1 MPAFNRPR
9 EQFRRIHRYVPFTNR
24 TPTAVVTGTVTDGVS
39 QGGVAL
45 GGKTIIITLDDETWV
60 ASGGTFDAIRQDI
73 IDGLDS
79 AQVEATGWNAEVRDN
94 EVVGAVVRTSDT
106 VVTITLSAA
115 AAYAITANETITV
128 TVPGSAVVGG
138 VAITATP
145 TFSVSAPF
153 LFEYTG
159 AGGAVIGGEATIQVF
174 TPVTP
179 GISTVEV
186 FNPNGVSQGTLTPL
200 RYRISRYE
208 NQVGDWECVLPVD
221 EEMDDDDVPLA
232 SHIEYGWKI
241 SITQENFSPENAPG
255 SGHLL
260 YQGIVEERSFP
271 ITQGGTTELQLKGS
285 FRTYAAVRRSVLQNL
300 EYDGSL
306 AALTTTLIGT
316 LLDPYGPVYDANAV
330 NVNIKG
336 SFNDLSRYAAWIKAA
351 QLGRRVIRETWD
363 HDRPELVRYDGAP
376 ESGITFRNASAL
388 EKDGTTLRY
397 THDNGA
403 SGVALIAGRPNLKWD
418 GANVINRIIP
428 KGVDTIEDPD
438 DPTATISADL
448 TLQYATLASPYSVK
462 AGINP
467 DATFYY
473 YIEDEDSIERYGL
486 TELVLTYSEVKNP
499 NDLLA
504 SRQQAANV
512 LYMKAVNELIKR
524 RSEKIVV
531 SLPPLANGSKIWA
544 LPGDSA
550 TLQYSGEIETESG
563 PAIWMDLDRLMLIT
577 QRHEVSHPSGIRQV
591 SYVLT
596 APEMEFPVPGLPG
609 EIILPPD
616 DGGPDD
622 PTNPDVPGEEPCCED
637 PDDDENEGPEEE
649 WEETFPEPEA
659 SCARYGSFEQ
669 NVILAGSAEGSVIWS
684 YKIDGDLDFGSTPI
698 VTFAIP
704 NLGDGTWTVT
714 VRLSIQH
721 NPFLPLRAWTTRIK
735 SGGGTLN
742 SITWDGSG
750 ANNSEFTEEG
760 FEITPT
766 VSTSFGD
773 GEFSTVTVTVSP
785 NGFGGAKLAWKGDD
799 YIQLCFTP
807 S

>member
-1 MPAFNRPR
+1 M
-9 EQFRRIHRYVPFTNR
+9 
-24 TPTAVVTGTVTDGVS
+24 
-39 QGGVAL
+39 
-45 GGKTIIITLDDETWV
+45 
-60 ASGGTFDAIRQDI
+60 FDAIRQDI

-94 EVVGAVVRTSDT
+94 LAVTTVVRTSDT
-106 VVTITLSAA
+106 VVTITLSAQ
-115 AAYAITANETITV
+115 AAYNITANETITV
-128 TVPGSAVVGG
+128 TVPGSAVTSGNP
-138 VAITATP
+138 ITATP
-145 TFSVSAPF
+145 TFDVTSQITF
-153 LFEYTG
+153 TQTG
-159 AGGAVIGGEATIQVF
+159 SGGAIAGGSATVRVF
-174 TPVTP
+174 TAVTP
-179 GISTVEV
+179 GTSTVEV

-221 EEMDDDDVPLA
+221 EVLDDDDVPLA
-232 SHIEYGWKI
+232 SHIAYGWKI

-271 ITQGGTTELQLKGS
+271 ITQGGFTELQLKGS

-316 LLDPYGPVYDANAV
+316 LLDPYGPIYDANAV

-336 SFNDLSRYAAWIKAA
+336 AFNDLSRYAAWIKAA

-376 ESGITFRNASAL
+376 ASGLTFRNATTL
-388 EKDGTTLRY
+388 EKAGTTLRY
-397 THDNGA
+397 SHDNGG
-403 SGVALIAGRPNLKWD
+403 SGVALIAGRPTLKWD

-438 DPTATISADL
+438 DPTSTISADL
-448 TLQYATLASPYSVK
+448 TLQTASLTQPYTVK
-462 AGINP
+462 AGLNP
-467 DATFYY
+467 DSTFYY

-486 TELVLTYSEVKNP
+486 TEIVLTYSEVKNP
-499 NDLLA
+499 NDDSV
-504 SRQQAANV
+504 SRTQAANV

-531 SLPPLANGSKIWA
+531 SLPPLANGAKIWA

-550 TLQYSGEIETESG
+550 QLEYRGEVETESAT
-563 PAIWMDLDRLMLIT
+563 AIWMDLDRRMLIT
-577 QRHEVSHPSGIRQV
+577 QRHEESHPSGIRRV

-622 PTNPDVPGEEPCCED
+622 PTNPDGPSEEPCCED
-637 PDDDENEGPEEE
+637 PTDDENEGPEEE

-659 SCARYGSFEQ
+659 ECARYGRPEL
-669 NVILAGSAEGSVIWS
+669 NVSIAAGGEGAVPWT

-698 VTFAIP
+698 ILFP
-704 NLGDGTWTVT
+704 LPDLGEGTWSITVRLGIRTSPYFPDNTWTVK
-714 VRLSIQH
+714 
-721 NPFLPLRAWTTRIK
+721 IK
-735 SGGGTLN
+735 SGTTVHASMSFPLE
-742 SITWDGSG
+742 SG
-750 ANNSEFTEEG
+750 EDNSELTEDG
-760 FEITPT
+760 FPFFPT
-766 VSTSFGD
+766 VGASFD
-773 GEFSTVTVTVSP
+773 AGEFGTVSVGVSP
-785 NGFGGAKLAWKGDD
+785 SVTGSATIGYGDD
-799 YIQLCFTP
+799 SYIQLCFTP